1 MHLLDY
7 FAQVADEADCGL
19 LLDVAHLAVYQHVTG
34 RAPLDALD
42 GFPLERVVEMH
53 VAGGSLFEHEGSR
66 FVEDDHGVSILPAT
80 WELLAA
86 ALPRATNLRAL
97 VFECERNPLD
107 AVVPVF
113 ESLRGE
119 LDGVAAR

>member
-1 MHLLDY
+1 
-7 FAQVADEADCGL
+7 
-19 LLDVAHLAVYQHVTG
+19 VTG

-86 ALPRATNLRAL
+86 VLPRATNLRAL
-97 VFECERNPLD
+97 VFECERNPID

-113 ESLRGE
+113 ERLRGE